1 MKIHAGRAS
10 AAAALCTKVLISRM
24 VSLDFFCRMKLN
36 WMRSSGDGLRL
47 VNGGNALVETPL
59 MRALDARSDATVAQF
74 AQAVGALYY
83 SVWEAGSDETK

>member
-1 MKIHAGRAS
+1 
-10 AAAALCTKVLISRM
+10 
-24 VSLDFFCRMKLN
+24 
-36 WMRSSGDGLRL
+36 MRSSGDGLRL
-47 VNGGNALVETPL
+47 VNGRNALVETPL